1 VPLRWITMKND
12 ELWDKKTAPPYFL
25 LLNDQKEN

>member
-1 VPLRWITMKND
+1 MKND

-25 LLNDQKEN
+25 LLNEQKEN

>member
-1 VPLRWITMKND
+1 MQAEI

-25 LLNDQKEN
+25 LLNEQKEN

>member
-1 VPLRWITMKND
+1 MQTD

-25 LLNDQKEN
+25 LLNEQKEN